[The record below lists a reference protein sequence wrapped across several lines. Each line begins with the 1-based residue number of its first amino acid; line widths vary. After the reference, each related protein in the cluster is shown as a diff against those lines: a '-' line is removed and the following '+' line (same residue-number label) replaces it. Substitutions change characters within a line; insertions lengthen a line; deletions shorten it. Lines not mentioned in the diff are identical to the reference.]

1 MTLLAAID
9 TWPTRGE
16 FIRMAVVVLDLAAIL
31 SVVAGRGSLLRKLA
45 IVADPPAD
53 GVRARRPTDETR
65 HADGPLAAPLPAAA
79 SGPAFASVPVYP
91 PRPETPMRR
100 ILTPLDGSPRG
111 DQILTFIDRLL
122 PESRVREL
130 VLLRVLA
137 DLPTSEVAR
146 GHLDR
151 IAHGLREGGLTATTL
166 LTLAD
171 DPAAEIVKLAGLI
184 RPWLTALS
192 THGAGEG
199 RSVRGSIAAGVIP
212 ACPGPLLLVGRQ
224 ALPIDPGPGCAR
236 ILVALDGSRC
246 AEAVLPIVGELA
258 RPSGAEVVLLTVGEP
273 GRSAPTH
280 LEVARAKLEEAG
292 VDRVRVLQAG
302 GDVADALLVATRR
315 EAADLLA
322 MGARGATGGPGLGSV
337 ARSVAQR
344 CDCPLLLAR

>member
-1 MTLLAAID
+1 
-9 TWPTRGE
+9 
-16 FIRMAVVVLDLAAIL
+16 
-31 SVVAGRGSLLRKLA
+31 
-45 IVADPPAD
+45 
-53 GVRARRPTDETR
+53 
-65 HADGPLAAPLPAAA
+65 
-79 SGPAFASVPVYP
+79 
-91 PRPETPMRR
+91 MRR

-111 DQILTFIDRLL
+111 DQLLTFLDRLL

-130 VLLRVLA
+130 VLLRVLTGPPA
-137 DLPTSEVAR
+137 SEAAR
-146 GHLDR
+146 SHLDR
-151 IAHGLREGGLTATTL
+151 TAQRMRESGLSVATL

-171 DPAAEIVKLAGLI
+171 DPAAEIVKVAGLI

-199 RSVRGSIAAGVIP
+199 RSGRGSVAAGVIP
-212 ACPGPLLLVGRQ
+212 SCPGPLLVVGRQ

-273 GRSAPTH
+273 GGSAPTH
-280 LEVARAKLEEAG
+280 LEIARAKLEEAG
-292 VDRVRVLQAG
+292 VDRVRVHQAG
-302 GDVADALLVATRR
+302 GDVADALLAASRR

-344 CDCPLLLAR
+344 CDCPLLLSR

>member
-1 MTLLAAID
+1 
-9 TWPTRGE
+9 
-16 FIRMAVVVLDLAAIL
+16 
-31 SVVAGRGSLLRKLA
+31 
-45 IVADPPAD
+45 
-53 GVRARRPTDETR
+53 
-65 HADGPLAAPLPAAA
+65 
-79 SGPAFASVPVYP
+79 
-91 PRPETPMRR
+91 MRR

-111 DQILTFIDRLL
+111 DQILTFLDRLF

-137 DLPTSEVAR
+137 GAPATELAR
-146 GHLDR
+146 SHLDR
-151 IAHGLREGGLTATTL
+151 TAHRLREAGLDVKTL
-166 LTLAD
+166 LTVAD
-171 DPAAEIVKLAGLI
+171 DPAAEILKVAGLI

-192 THGAGEG
+192 THGASDGPD
-199 RSVRGSIAAGVIP
+199 RGSVAASVIP

-280 LEVARAKLEEAG
+280 LEIARSKLEEAG
-292 VDRVRVLQAG
+292 VDRVRVMQAG
-302 GDVADALLVATRR
+302 GEVAEALLAATRR
-315 EAADLLA
+315 EAVDLLA

-337 ARSVAQR
+337 ARAVAQR